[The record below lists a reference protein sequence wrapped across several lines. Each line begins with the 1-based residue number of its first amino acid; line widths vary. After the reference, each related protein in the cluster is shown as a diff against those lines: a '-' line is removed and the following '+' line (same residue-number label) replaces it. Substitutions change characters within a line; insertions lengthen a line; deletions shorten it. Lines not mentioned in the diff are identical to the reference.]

1 MFYVCMFIF
10 EPVCVLLTMFKSDKI
25 QNKFK
30 LVDPILIFKVGKGV
44 KKKKK
49 LETDKEPFRKIIKSL
64 KLPL

>member
-44 KKKKK
+44 KKKTKK
-49 LETDKEPFRKIIKSL
+49 KT
-64 KLPL
+64 